1 MKTHQ
6 AFTQWALYGKQHE
19 TCRFLVYAGAD
30 PDYKYVLLL
39 SGSNFPFVLNF
50 PSADL
55 YLKMTIILKI
65 RLVTFYFKVHCLKKQ
80 RSY

>member
-1 MKTHQ
+1 MKAHQ

-50 PSADL
+50 PSADP
-55 YLKMTIILKI
+55 YLKSTDVFTIAVLGPQI
-65 RLVTFYFKVHCLKKQ
+65 
-80 RSY
+80 